1 MSIFLVEARQATLS
15 KSDLK
20 INFLIR
26 NIRLDQ
32 RPFNKE
38 YF

>member
-1 MSIFLVEARQATLS
+1 MSTYLMEARQATFS
-15 KSDLK
+15 KFDLK

-26 NIRLDQ
+26 NIGLDPK
-32 RPFNKE
+32 PFNKE

>member
-1 MSIFLVEARQATLS
+1 MSTFLVEATQATLS

-26 NIRLDQ
+26 NIGLDPK
-32 RPFNKE
+32 PFNKE